1 MDAIKLLLDGGA
13 KVEAVNNVG
22 PAAAAAPGGARTA
35 RTTPPTATTTKT
47 MTTTAFPSPRARN
60 CRNRRVV
67 TLARVPR
74 RNDVMSRENRD
85 FAPRVRGTV
94 RVVSS
99 VASQRPVSEVAPRLS
114 SRTFSSTL
122 YPRLRGDHAAPP
134 QRSPP
139 RKLFPS
145 LTRSLSRALLLS
157 RASCPLRAPLVVV
170 LLLLLLLRRRRARPR
185 RRRRLRAS
193 HRSTARRHS
202 ITPQTKA
209 TWT

>member
-1 MDAIKLLLDGGA
+1 MARPLPPPPPPPRLAPQRGETPLHKAANKGNVDVIKLLLDGGA

-94 RVVSS
+94 RVVSF
-99 VASQRPVSEVAPRLS
+99 VPSQRPVSEVAPRLS
-114 SRTFSSTL
+114 SRTFSFTFL
-122 YPRLRGDHAAPP
+122 PT
-134 QRSPP
+134 
-139 RKLFPS
+139 F
-145 LTRSLSRALLLS
+145 T
-157 RASCPLRAPLVVV
+157 
-170 LLLLLLLRRRRARPR
+170 
-185 RRRRLRAS
+185 
-193 HRSTARRHS
+193 
-202 ITPQTKA
+202 
-209 TWT
+209 